1 MERCQWK
8 SSEQSPRCGVTCRSW
23 STDWTDKGDR
33 GPEAEGTSCE
43 GRKQVDGR
51 PRQAILHHCCK
62 HCRSQEEQTK
72 RSSQAVIAPS
82 SNPLGGSVAPVG
94 EKSTPAPASFTLL
107 TPRIGCVTCVT
118 WKLICMSSRPTF
130 SWTFTV
136 TSQLRSVCNTVL
148 CRSMRFDREVWAVL
162 WSTHRPVCASIDH
175 DVDCRSVGCAI
186 CIVAV
191 VWLID

>member
-1 MERCQWK
+1 MRG
-8 SSEQSPRCGVTCRSW
+8 SETSRWETAASHPSPLLQRRSL
-23 STDWTDKGDR
+23 SGRTDKTFVSSRDR
-33 GPEAEGTSCE
+33 SLLESTVEGGT
-43 GRKQVDGR
+43 
-51 PRQAILHHCCK
+51 
-62 HCRSQEEQTK
+62 
-72 RSSQAVIAPS
+72 
-82 SNPLGGSVAPVG
+82 VAPVG

-107 TPRIGCVTCVT
+107 TPRIGCVTSVT

-136 TSQLRSVCNTVL
+136 MSQLRSVCNAVL

-162 WSTHRPVCASIDH
+162 WSAHRPVCASIDH
-175 DVDCRSVGCAI
+175 DVDCRSVGCAT